1 MSNKVISTFIVPIPQ
16 PFKAKFPST
25 HYLKQ
30 ERQGLAEHCGKI
42 RRKHF
47 LGNKIEPLVSYLC
60 PFQLWSSG
68 GTSPCR
74 ERRSCRWRQRPA
86 SERGRRCGDPCRSG
100 TSAQTW
106 AGLGWASLQSGSLQ
120 SCSAPCSG
128 RPNGWHL
135 QRKSKHLR
143 AITGKQAWCEAEFPP
158 SLLTPL
164 HKQLLKLFLH

>member
-30 ERQGLAEHCGKI
+30 ERQGLAEHCRKI
-42 RRKHF
+42 RWKHF

-86 SERGRRCGDPCRSG
+86 SEHGRRCEDPCRSG

-106 AGLGWASLQSGSLQ
+106 AGLGWASLQSGSLP

-128 RPNGWHL
+128 QPNGWHL
-135 QRKSKHLR
+135 QRKTNIS
-143 AITGKQAWCEAEFPP
+143 E
-158 SLLTPL
+158 
-164 HKQLLKLFLH
+164 QLLASQRGVKQNFLHLFSHHYTSSC